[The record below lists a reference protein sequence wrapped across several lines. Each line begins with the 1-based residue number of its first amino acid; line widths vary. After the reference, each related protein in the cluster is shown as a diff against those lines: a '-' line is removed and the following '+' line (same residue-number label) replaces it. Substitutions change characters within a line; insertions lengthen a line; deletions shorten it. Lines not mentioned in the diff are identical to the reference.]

1 MAVSKR
7 LRYEVFRRDNHTCVY
22 CGRSAPDVKLQP
34 DHVVPEAL
42 GGRTEPANLVTACED
57 CNAGKSATP
66 PDAATVESTSQ
77 SAIRWAGAMRAAADA
92 ALADLDAREKAR
104 EEFLK
109 KWNSWTV
116 AGETL
121 PLPGTWADSVDRF
134 LAAGLPMR
142 ILMDCVDRAMS
153 KPKIK
158 AHDLFR
164 YMCGI
169 AWSRVTELQ
178 KAAQAVADEA
188 PPTSVGSPA
197 SANSLAAG
205 RAHFAKEL
213 LDEHLHDD
221 EQARF
226 VEAARAVREDGDFP
240 QTGDAIETDAAYE
253 AFSAFVVEHG
263 ELRTALLK
271 LLESLPPEDVRLCQE
286 MDKKEH
292 QRYLG
297 DDPQT
302 EVSHLA
308 GTVRWISHLR
318 NFQAL
323 PQAERDEWREGF
335 ARAHGI
341 PPESVDVM
349 DLVDHIRFMDHRGR
363 FALDGM
369 CVRSGEHGAMCPQ
382 RAAYILEIEDCR
394 PCKSEERE
402 TCGRHAMCLEHATEI
417 IDGKFVRKG
426 EDVAVVASRITELE
440 GAS

>member
-7 LRYEVFRRDNHTCVY
+7 LRFEVFRRDGHTCVY

-34 DHVVPEAL
+34 DHVVPETL

-77 SAIRWAGAMRAAADA
+77 SAIRWAGAMRVAAAA
-92 ALADLDAREKAR
+92 ALADLDACEEAR
-104 EEFLK
+104 EEFLR

-116 AGETL
+116 EGETL

-158 AHDLFR
+158 ANDLFR

-178 KAAQAVADEA
+178 KAAQGVAEEA
-188 PPTSVGSPA
+188 PPA
-197 SANSLAAG
+197 SANPLAAG

-221 EQARF
+221 ERARF
-226 VEAARAVREDGDFP
+226 VEAAQAVREDGDFV
-240 QTGDAIETDAAYE
+240 QNGDAVETDAAYE
-253 AFSAFVVEHG
+253 AFGAFVVERW
-263 ELRTALLK
+263 ELQTALLK

-297 DDPQT
+297 DEPQT

-308 GTVRWISHLR
+308 GTVRWIAHLR
-318 NFQAL
+318 TFQAL

-335 ARAHGI
+335 ARAHEV
-341 PPESVDVM
+341 PPESVEVM
-349 DLVDHIRFMDHRGR
+349 ALVDHIRAMEHHGR

-369 CVRSGEHGAMCPQ
+369 CVRNGKHGAMCPQ
-382 RAAYILEIEDCR
+382 RAVYILEIEDCR
-394 PCKSEERE
+394 PCMTKDRE
-402 TCGRHAMCLEHATEI
+402 TCGRHAMCLEHTTEI

-426 EDVAVVASRITELE
+426 DDVAVVASSITELE